1 MASDQEQ
8 ARKCLEVAFKEVDAD
23 NSGFIDVGEV
33 ERVLR
38 TVYEAP
44 NFKGKKADDAQIKK
58 EAADMISSMDQNN
71 DNKVSLAEF
80 ITFFEKTIKASC
92 TK

>member
-1 MASDQEQ
+1 
-8 ARKCLEVAFKEVDAD
+8 
-23 NSGFIDVGEV
+23 
-33 ERVLR
+33 
-38 TVYEAP
+38 
-44 NFKGKKADDAQIKK
+44 
-58 EAADMISSMDQNN
+58 MIASMDQNN